1 MSTRPPAA
9 TRDHEGAGVT
19 LFDRSRFMGTFAGLS
34 ERDKEFHAQIVV
46 PYKTV
51 PAQVPLHGQFVLV
64 QLESDD
70 EAILGRITTVASEG
84 KLTSSDGDD
93 YVTRAALEER
103 EVPDDLRARYLKYRI
118 DIRNLGIL
126 RLRDGSLMFSPSH
139 RRMPHVGSKVALLT
153 DDVLRFVAQASPS
166 EDDATAAEIGFL
178 AFGEYVYARGDK
190 RIGTHTED
198 LQVLEPAVP
207 VKFPISALISRRSMV
222 FARAGF
228 GKSNLMKVLL
238 STLYK
243 TDPHD
248 IIRDRK
254 VPVGTI
260 VFDPEG
266 EYFWPDN
273 RDRPA
278 LADVPELKGR
288 LVVFTD
294 KAPPSAAY
302 GSFVAGPVRIDCR
315 KVNPAKLA
323 QIAFTAERQDQ
334 SNVQIINRTWP
345 TDWADLVDKAAAND
359 RNGME
364 AIITNHAGNNP
375 SAIVVNAAVEN
386 VLRIVRPLHSPDSN
400 LLDDLKRA
408 LIDGKLCVVDL
419 SLTRGKAGNNLAGLI
434 LDHFFEHNVR
444 EFTNKD
450 SKAIPIIAVI
460 EEAQSVLSNDS
471 RTGDSG
477 PFVTWTK
484 EGRKFGLG
492 SVLVTQQPRSI
503 PEELLS
509 QADNWFVFHL
519 LSNGDLNAL
528 HSANGHFSN
537 DLLSSLLNEPLP
549 GHGLAWSSVNR
560 KPYPV
565 SVRIVDFQAL
575 VPTLLDGE
583 HTGAAIDT
591 AASAIGTERA
601 RTLAQA
607 RDLAG
612 DSDDSLT
619 LNDAVLTAMVK
630 HVNEKVGDALRSG
643 NEVKWGRVQHL
654 QKEVLI
660 KLAIETDEDAAFE
673 RIHQERQTK
682 TVVERIVGRTIKKN
696 EVVNASSGG
705 RAFRIEAQ

>member
-1 MSTRPPAA
+1 M
-9 TRDHEGAGVT
+9 T
-19 LFDRSRFMGTFAGLS
+19 LFDRTRFMGTFAGLS
-34 ERDKEFHAQIVV
+34 ERNKEFHAQIVV
-46 PYKTV
+46 PYKAV
-51 PAQVPLHGQFVLV
+51 PARVPLHGQFVLV

-126 RLRDGSLMFSPSH
+126 RSRDGKLKFSPSH

-153 DDVLRFVAQASPS
+153 DEALSFVVDASLT
-166 EDDATAAEIGFL
+166 EDEAPAEIGFL
-178 AFGEYVYARGDK
+178 AFGEYVYGRGDK
-190 RIGTHTED
+190 RLGED
-198 LQVLEPAVP
+198 IDDLEILEPAVP
-207 VKFPISALISRRSMV
+207 VNFPISALISRRSMV

-248 IIRDRK
+248 VIRDKK

-273 RDRPA
+273 RGRAA
-278 LADVPELKGR
+278 LADIPDLHDR

-294 KAPPSAAY
+294 KAPPSDAY
-302 GSFVAGPVRIDCR
+302 GSFIAGPARIDAR
-315 KVNPAKLA
+315 KIPPAKLG
-323 QIAFTAERQDQ
+323 QIALSAERQEQ
-334 SNVQIINRTWP
+334 ANIQIINRTWP
-345 TDWADLVDKAAAND
+345 QDWPTLVDKAAENN
-359 RNGME
+359 RIGME
-364 AIITNHAGNNP
+364 EIISEHAGKSSP
-375 SAIVVNAAVEN
+375 GVINAAVEN
-386 VLRIVRPLHSPDSN
+386 VLRIVQLHDPESN
-400 LLDDLKRA
+400 LLDDLKHA
-408 LIDGKLCVVDL
+408 LTDGKICIIDL

-444 EFTNKD
+444 EFTSKD

-460 EEAQSVLSNDS
+460 EEAQSVLGSDS
-471 RTGDSG
+471 RMGDSG
-477 PFVTWTK
+477 PFVAWTK

-492 SVLVTQQPRSI
+492 SVLVTQQPKSI

-519 LSNGDLNAL
+519 LSNGDLGAL
-528 HSANGHFSN
+528 RAANGHFSE

-565 SVRIVDFQAL
+565 SVRIADFQAM
-575 VPTLLDGE
+575 VPKLLDE
-583 HTGAAIDT
+583 DHTGSAIDT
-591 AASAIGTERA
+591 AATTLQAKRETTLQNARA
-601 RTLAQA
+601 A
-607 RDLAG
+607 AG
-612 DSDDSLT
+612 DSDGEMP
-619 LNDAVLTAMVK
+619 LNDAVLAAMVK
-630 HVNEKVGDALRSG
+630 HVDEKAGAALRAG
-643 NEVKWGRVQHL
+643 QEVKWGRILHL
-654 QKEVLI
+654 QKEVL
-660 KLAIETDEDAAFE
+660 LELGIETNEDTAFE
-673 RIHQERQTK
+673 RVRQERQTK
-682 TVVERIVGRTIKKN
+682 AIVEQIAGRPVNQDEI
-696 EVVNASSGG
+696 VNATNGG
-705 RAFRIEAQ
+705 RAFRLKTSSDGGSS

>member
-1 MSTRPPAA
+1 M
-9 TRDHEGAGVT
+9 T
-19 LFDRSRFMGTFAGLS
+19 LFDRNRFMGTFAGLS
-34 ERDKEFHAQIVV
+34 ERNKEFHAQIVV
-46 PYKTV
+46 PYKAV
-51 PAQVPLHGQFVLV
+51 PARVPLHGQFVLV

-126 RLRDGSLMFSPSH
+126 RSRDGNLKFSPSH

-153 DDVLRFVAQASPS
+153 DEALRFVVDASVL
-166 EDDATAAEIGFL
+166 DDEAAAEIGFL
-178 AFGEYVYARGDK
+178 AFGEYVYGRGDK
-190 RIGTHTED
+190 RLGVDTED
-198 LQVLEPAVP
+198 LEILEPSVP
-207 VKFPISALISRRSMV
+207 VNFPISALISRRTMV

-248 IIRDRK
+248 VVRDK
-254 VPVGTI
+254 KIPVGTV

-273 RDRPA
+273 RGRAA
-278 LADVPELKGR
+278 LADVPELKDR

-294 KAPPSAAY
+294 KAPPSEAY
-302 GSFVAGPVRIDCR
+302 GSFVAGPVRIDAR
-315 KVNPAKLA
+315 KVSPAKLA

-334 SNVQIINRTWP
+334 ANIQIINRTWP
-345 TDWADLVDKAAAND
+345 HDWPDLVDKAAAND
-359 RNGME
+359 RTGME
-364 AIITNHAGNNP
+364 TIISAHAGKEPNP
-375 SAIVVNAAVEN
+375 VVVNAAVEN
-386 VLRIVRPLHSPDSN
+386 VLRIVRPLHDARSN
-400 LLDDLKRA
+400 LLDDLKKA
-408 LIDGKLCVVDL
+408 LADGKLCVVDL

-444 EFTNKD
+444 EFTSKD

-460 EEAQSVLSNDS
+460 EEAQSVLSGDS
-471 RTGDSG
+471 RSGDSG
-477 PFVTWTK
+477 PFVAWTK

-492 SVLVTQQPRSI
+492 SVLVTQQPKSI

-519 LSNGDLNAL
+519 LSNGDLGAL
-528 HSANGHFSN
+528 RSANGHFSD

-565 SVRIVDFQAL
+565 SVRIVDFQAM
-575 VPTLLDGE
+575 VPKLLDAD
-583 HTGAAIDT
+583 HTGKPMDT
-591 AASAIGTERA
+591 AATALMDGRTKTLESAR
-601 RTLAQA
+601 Q
-607 RDLAG
+607 LAG
-612 DSDDSLT
+612 DGDGDMS
-619 LNDAVLTAMVK
+619 LNDAVLAAMVK
-630 HVNEKVGDALRSG
+630 HVDEKVGDKLREG
-643 NEVKWGRVQHL
+643 QEVKWGHVLHL
-654 QKEVLI
+654 QKSVLLDL
-660 KLAIETDEDAAFE
+660 KIEEDEDAAFNRVRE
-673 RIHQERQTK
+673 ERQTK
-682 TVVERIVGRTIKKN
+682 AIIEQVAGRSIGQDEIVN
-696 EVVNASSGG
+696 SSKGG
-705 RAFRIEAQ
+705 KAFRLEITPTQEGD

>member
-1 MSTRPPAA
+1 MT
-9 TRDHEGAGVT
+9 T
-19 LFDRSRFMGTFAGLS
+19 LFDRNRFMGTFAGLS
-34 ERDKEFHAQIVV
+34 ERNKEFHAQIVV
-46 PYKTV
+46 PYKAV
-51 PAQVPLHGQFVLV
+51 PARVPLHGQFVLV

-93 YVTRAALEER
+93 YVTRAALEDR

-126 RLRDGSLMFSPSH
+126 RSRNGNLKFSPSH

-153 DDVLRFVAQASPS
+153 DEALKYVVDASLSDDEAVA
-166 EDDATAAEIGFL
+166 DIGFL
-178 AFGEYVYARGDK
+178 AFGEYVYGRGDK
-190 RIGTHTED
+190 RLGED
-198 LQVLEPAVP
+198 TDDLEILEPAVP
-207 VKFPISALISRRSMV
+207 VNFPISALISRRSMV

-248 IIRDRK
+248 VIRDK
-254 VPVGTI
+254 KIPVGTI

-273 RDRPA
+273 RGRAA
-278 LADVPELKGR
+278 LADVPDLQDR

-294 KAPPSAAY
+294 KAPPSDAY
-302 GSFVAGPVRIDCR
+302 GSFVAGPVRIDAR
-315 KVNPAKLA
+315 KISPAKLA

-334 SNVQIINRTWP
+334 SNIQIINRTWP
-345 TDWADLVDKAAAND
+345 QDWPDLVDKAAAND
-359 RNGME
+359 RAGME
-364 AIITNHAGNNP
+364 EIITRYAGNNP
-375 SAIVVNAAVEN
+375 SQIVINAAVEN
-386 VLRIVRPLHSPDSN
+386 VLRIVRPLHDPKSS

-408 LIDGKLCVVDL
+408 LAAGKLCVVDL

-444 EFTNKD
+444 EFTSKD

-460 EEAQSVLSNDS
+460 EEAQAVLGSDP
-471 RTGDSG
+471 RTGDAG
-477 PFVTWTK
+477 PFVAWTK

-492 SVLVTQQPRSI
+492 SVLVTQQPKSI

-519 LSNGDLNAL
+519 LSNGDLAAL
-528 HSANGHFSN
+528 RSANGHFSD

-565 SVRIVDFQAL
+565 SVRIVDFQAM
-575 VPTLLDGE
+575 VPKLLDADHVGKPIE
-583 HTGAAIDT
+583 T
-591 AASAIGTERA
+591 AATDLKAERD
-601 RTLAQA
+601 RTLQGA
-607 RDLAG
+607 RAAAG
-612 DSDDSLT
+612 DNNGELS
-619 LNDAVLTAMVK
+619 LNDAIFAAMVK
-630 HVNEKVGDALRSG
+630 HVEEKVGAALKG
-643 NEVKWGRVQHL
+643 GQEVKWGRILHL
-654 QKEVLI
+654 QKEVLLDL
-660 KLAIETDEDAAFE
+660 KIETDADAAFE
-673 RIHQERQTK
+673 RVRQERQTK
-682 TVVERIVGRTIKKN
+682 TLVEQIAGRPIGDD
-696 EVVNASSGG
+696 EIINASGGG
-705 RAFRIEAQ
+705 RAFRLTSSPEAVSS

>member
-1 MSTRPPAA
+1 
-9 TRDHEGAGVT
+9 VT
-19 LFDRSRFMGTFAGLS
+19 LFDRTRFMGTFAGLS
-34 ERDKEFHAQIVV
+34 ERNKEFHAQIVV
-46 PYKTV
+46 PYKAV
-51 PAQVPLHGQFVLV
+51 PARVPLHGQFVLV

-93 YVTRAALEER
+93 YVTRAALEDR

-126 RLRDGSLMFSPSH
+126 RSRDGKLKFSPSH

-153 DDVLRFVAQASPS
+153 DEALSFVVDASLI
-166 EDDATAAEIGFL
+166 DDEAPAEIGFL
-178 AFGEYVYARGDK
+178 AFGEYVYGRGDK
-190 RIGTHTED
+190 RLGEDIED
-198 LQVLEPAVP
+198 LEILEPAVP
-207 VKFPISALISRRSMV
+207 VNFPISALISRRSMV

-248 IIRDRK
+248 VIRDKK

-273 RDRPA
+273 RGRAA
-278 LADVPELKGR
+278 LADIPDLHER

-294 KAPPSAAY
+294 KAPPSEAY
-302 GSFVAGPVRIDCR
+302 GSFVAGPVRIDAR
-315 KVNPAKLA
+315 KISPAKLG

-334 SNVQIINRTWP
+334 SNIQIINRTWP
-345 TDWADLVDKAAAND
+345 ADWPELVDKAAEND
-359 RNGME
+359 RAGME
-364 AIITNHAGNNP
+364 TIITKYAGNSP
-375 SAIVVNAAVEN
+375 SQIVINAAVEN
-386 VLRIVRPLHSPDSN
+386 VLRIVRPLHDPESN
-400 LLDDLKRA
+400 LLDDLRGA
-408 LIDGKLCVVDL
+408 LTEGKLCVVDL

-444 EFTNKD
+444 EFTSKD

-460 EEAQSVLSNDS
+460 EEAQSVLGGDS
-471 RTGDSG
+471 KMGDSG
-477 PFVTWTK
+477 PFVAWTK

-492 SVLVTQQPRSI
+492 SVLVTQQPKSI

-519 LSNGDLNAL
+519 LSNGDLGAL
-528 HSANGHFSN
+528 RAANGHFSE

-565 SVRIVDFQAL
+565 SVRIADFQAM
-575 VPTLLDGE
+575 VPKLLDGD

-591 AASAIGTERA
+591 AATTLQAKREETLQNARA
-601 RTLAQA
+601 A
-607 RDLAG
+607 AG
-612 DSDDSLT
+612 DNNGEMP
-619 LNDAVLTAMVK
+619 LNDAVLAAMVK
-630 HVNEKVGDALRSG
+630 HVEEKAGAALHAG
-643 NEVKWGRVQHL
+643 QEVKWGRILHL
-654 QKEVLI
+654 QKEVL
-660 KLAIETDEDAAFE
+660 LELNIESDEDTAFE
-673 RIHQERQTK
+673 RVRQERQTK
-682 TVVERIVGRTIKKN
+682 AIVEQIAGRPISQD
-696 EVVNASSGG
+696 EIINATNGG
-705 RAFRIEAQ
+705 RAFRLKTSSDDGSS

>member
-1 MSTRPPAA
+1 
-9 TRDHEGAGVT
+9 
-19 LFDRSRFMGTFAGLS
+19 MGTFAGLS

-46 PYKTV
+46 PYKAV
-51 PAQVPLHGQFVLV
+51 PARVPLHGQFVLV

-93 YVTRAALEER
+93 YVTRAALEDR

-118 DIRNLGIL
+118 DIRNLGIIRRQDAGL
-126 RLRDGSLMFSPSH
+126 KFSPSH
-139 RRMPHVGSKVALLT
+139 RRMPHVGSKVALLPE
-153 DDVLRFVAQASPS
+153 DVLRFVVQASTVDGEMP
-166 EDDATAAEIGFL
+166 AEIGFL
-178 AFGEYVYARGDK
+178 AFGEYVYGRGDK
-190 RIGTHTED
+190 RLGGNLDD
-198 LQVLEPAVP
+198 LEVLQPVVP
-207 VKFPISALISRRSMV
+207 VNFPISSLISRRTMV

-238 STLYK
+238 STLYS

-248 IIRDRK
+248 TVRDK
-254 VPVGTI
+254 EVPVGTV

-273 RDRPA
+273 RGRPA
-278 LADVPELKGR
+278 LADVPALKDR

-294 KAPPSAAY
+294 KAPPSKAY

-315 KVNPAKLA
+315 KVNPSKLA

-345 TDWADLVDKAAAND
+345 SDWADLVDKAAAND

-364 AIITNHAGNNP
+364 AIISQHAGNNP
-375 SAIVVNAAVEN
+375 SPVVINAAVEN
-386 VLRIVRPLHSPDSN
+386 VLRIVRPLHDPHSN
-400 LLDDLKRA
+400 LLDDLRRA
-408 LIDGKLCVVDL
+408 LAEGKLCVVDL

-434 LDHFFEHNVR
+434 LDHFFEHNIR

-460 EEAQSVLSNDS
+460 EEAQSVLSNDA

-477 PFVTWTK
+477 PFVAWTK

-492 SVLVTQQPRSI
+492 SILVTQQPSSI
-503 PEELLS
+503 PSELLS

-519 LSNGDLNAL
+519 LSNGDLAAL
-528 HSANGHFSN
+528 RSANGHFSN

-549 GHGLAWSSVNR
+549 GHGLAWSSANR

-565 SVRIVDFQAL
+565 SVRILDFQAM
-575 VPTLLDGE
+575 VPQLLDADHNGE
-583 HTGAAIDT
+583 SIET
-591 AASAIGTERA
+591 AATALAQHRA
-601 RTLAQA
+601 RTLSKAQS
-607 RDLAG
+607 LAG
-612 DSDDSLT
+612 DANRSLP
-619 LNDAVLTAMVK
+619 LGDAVFAAMVK
-630 HVNEKVGDALRSG
+630 HVDERVGDALRRG
-643 NEVKWGRVQHL
+643 DEVKWGRLQHL
-654 QKEVLI
+654 QKEVYIQLE
-660 KLAIETDEDAAFE
+660 LETDEDTAFE
-673 RIHQERQTK
+673 RVRNERQTK
-682 TVVERIVGRTIKKN
+682 SIVEEIVGRAVDRDEI
-696 EVVNASSGG
+696 VNASNGG
-705 RAFRIEAQ
+705 RAFRIDPARSASS

>member
-1 MSTRPPAA
+1 MK
-9 TRDHEGAGVT
+9 
-19 LFDRSRFMGTFAGLS
+19 LFDRGRFMGTFAGLS

-46 PYKTV
+46 PYKAV
-51 PAQVPLHGQFVLV
+51 PAQVPLHGQFVLL

-118 DIRNLGIL
+118 DIRNLGVL
-126 RLRDGSLMFSPSH
+126 RLRDGALRFSPSH
-139 RRMPHVGSKVALLT
+139 RRMPHVGSKVALLP
-153 DDVLRFVAQASPS
+153 DEVLRFVAQASPAG
-166 EDDATAAEIGFL
+166 DDATTAAEIGWL
-178 AFGEYVYARGDK
+178 AFGEYVYARGDS
-190 RIGTHTED
+190 RIGTETDD
-198 LQVLEPAVP
+198 LQILQPAVP
-207 VKFPISALISRRSMV
+207 VSFPIGALISRRSMV

-248 IIRDRK
+248 VIGDRR
-254 VPVGTI
+254 VPVGTL

-273 RDRPA
+273 RGRPA
-278 LADVPELKGR
+278 LTDVPELKDR

-323 QIAFTAERQDQ
+323 EIAFTAERQDQ
-334 SNVQIINRTWP
+334 TNVQILNRTWP
-345 TDWADLVDKAAAND
+345 DAWADLVDKAAAND
-359 RNGME
+359 RTGME
-364 AIITNHAGNNP
+364 AIVAAHAGKATMP
-375 SAIVVNAAVEN
+375 GVINAAVEN
-386 VLRIVRPLHSPDSN
+386 VLRIVGPLHDPGSN
-400 LLDDLKRA
+400 LLDDLQRA
-408 LIDGKLCVVDL
+408 LGDGNLCVVDL

-460 EEAQSVLSNDS
+460 EEAQSVLGADS
-471 RTGDSG
+471 RAGDSG
-477 PFVTWTK
+477 PFVAWTK

-519 LSNGDLNAL
+519 LSNGDLAAL
-528 HSANGHFSN
+528 RSANGHFSN

-565 SVRIVDFQAL
+565 PVRILDFQAL
-575 VPTLLDGE
+575 VPQLLDAARAG
-583 HTGAAIDT
+583 GAIDT
-591 AASAIGTERA
+591 AATAIVRDRA
-601 RTLAQA
+601 RALSRA
-607 RDLAG
+607 RDRAEDADG
-612 DSDDSLT
+612 TLT
-619 LNDAVLTAMVK
+619 LNDAVLAAMAK
-630 HVNEKVGDALRSG
+630 HVDANVGKALRRG
-643 NEVKWGRVQHL
+643 DEVKWGRVQHL

-660 KLAIETDEDAAFE
+660 DLLIEPDPAAALE
-673 RIHQERQTK
+673 RVRQERQTK
-682 TVVERIVGRTIKKN
+682 AIVERVVGRALGQGEI
-696 EVVNASSGG
+696 VNASTGG
-705 RAFRIEAQ
+705 RAFRIAVG

>member
-1 MSTRPPAA
+1 
-9 TRDHEGAGVT
+9 VT
-19 LFDRSRFMGTFAGLS
+19 LFDRNRFMGTFAGLS

-46 PYKTV
+46 PYKAV
-51 PAQVPLHGQFVLV
+51 PARVPLHGQFVLV

-93 YVTRAALEER
+93 YVTRAALEDR

-118 DIRNLGIL
+118 DIRNLGIIRLQDGTL
-126 RLRDGSLMFSPSH
+126 RFSPSH
-139 RRMPHVGSKVALLT
+139 RRMPHVGSKVALLP
-153 DDVLRFVAQASPS
+153 DDVLRFVVQASTN
-166 EDDATAAEIGFL
+166 DDATAAEIGFL

-190 RIGTHTED
+190 RLGED
-198 LQVLEPAVP
+198 TDDLEVLQPVVP
-207 VKFPISALISRRSMV
+207 VNFPIGSLISRRSMV

-238 STLYK
+238 STLYS

-248 IIRDRK
+248 IIRDKK
-254 VPVGTI
+254 VPVGTV

-273 RDRPA
+273 RGRPA
-278 LADVPELKGR
+278 LADVPALQDR

-294 KAPPSAAY
+294 KAAPSPAY

-315 KVNPAKLA
+315 KVDPSKLA

-345 TDWADLVDKAAAND
+345 TDWPDLVDKAAAND
-359 RNGME
+359 RTGME
-364 AIITNHAGNNP
+364 AIITKHAGSNP
-375 SAIVVNAAVEN
+375 SAVVINAAVEN
-386 VLRIVRPLHSPDSN
+386 VLRIVRPLHNPHSN

-408 LIDGKLCVVDL
+408 LADGKLCVIDL

-477 PFVTWTK
+477 PFVSWTK

-519 LSNGDLNAL
+519 LSNGDLAAL
-528 HSANGHFSN
+528 RSANGHFSN
-537 DLLSSLLNEPLP
+537 DLLPSLLNEPLP
-549 GHGLAWSSVNR
+549 GHGLAWSSANR

-565 SVRIVDFQAL
+565 SVRIVDFQAM
-575 VPTLLDGE
+575 VPQLLDAN
-583 HTGAAIDT
+583 HTGVALDT
-591 AASAIGTERA
+591 AATALRAERG
-601 RTLAQA
+601 RTLSKA
-607 RDLAG
+607 RKLAG
-612 DSDDSLT
+612 DDDGDLA
-619 LNDAVLTAMVK
+619 LNDAVLAAMVK
-630 HVNEKVGDALRSG
+630 HVDQRVGDALRRG
-643 NEVKWGRVQHL
+643 DEVKWGRVQHL

-660 KLAIETDEDAAFE
+660 DLGIETDPTAAFE
-673 RIHQERQTK
+673 RARHERQTK
-682 TVVERIVGRTIKKN
+682 SMSSRSSAGLSTRTR
-696 EVVNASSGG
+696 S
-705 RAFRIEAQ
+705 

>member
-1 MSTRPPAA
+1 
-9 TRDHEGAGVT
+9 
-19 LFDRSRFMGTFAGLS
+19 MGTFAGLS
-34 ERDKEFHAQIVV
+34 ERNKEFHAQIVV
-46 PYKTV
+46 PYKAV
-51 PAQVPLHGQFVLV
+51 PARVPLHGQFVLV

-126 RLRDGSLMFSPSH
+126 RSRDGNLKFSPSH

-153 DDVLRFVAQASPS
+153 DEALRFVVDASVL
-166 EDDATAAEIGFL
+166 DDEAAAEIGFL
-178 AFGEYVYARGDK
+178 AFGEYVYGRGDK
-190 RIGTHTED
+190 RLGADTED
-198 LQVLEPAVP
+198 LEILEPSVP
-207 VKFPISALISRRSMV
+207 VNFPISALISRRTMV

-248 IIRDRK
+248 VVRDK
-254 VPVGTI
+254 KIPVGTV

-273 RDRPA
+273 RGRAA
-278 LADVPELKGR
+278 LADVPELKDR

-294 KAPPSAAY
+294 KAPPSEAY
-302 GSFVAGPVRIDCR
+302 GSFVAGPVRIDAR
-315 KVNPAKLA
+315 KVSPAKLA

-334 SNVQIINRTWP
+334 ANIQIINRTWP
-345 TDWADLVDKAAAND
+345 HDWPDLVDKAAAND
-359 RNGME
+359 RTGME
-364 AIITNHAGNNP
+364 TIISAHAGKEPNP
-375 SAIVVNAAVEN
+375 VVVNAAVEN
-386 VLRIVRPLHSPDSN
+386 VLRIVRPLHDARSN
-400 LLDDLKRA
+400 LLDDLKKA
-408 LIDGKLCVVDL
+408 LADGKLCVVDL

-444 EFTNKD
+444 EFTSKD

-460 EEAQSVLSNDS
+460 EEAQSVLSGDS
-471 RTGDSG
+471 RSGDSG
-477 PFVTWTK
+477 PFVAWTK

-492 SVLVTQQPRSI
+492 SVLVTQQPKSI

-519 LSNGDLNAL
+519 LSNGDLGAL
-528 HSANGHFSN
+528 RSANGHFSD

-565 SVRIVDFQAL
+565 SVRIVDFQAM
-575 VPTLLDGE
+575 VPKLLDAD
-583 HTGAAIDT
+583 HTGKPMDT
-591 AASAIGTERA
+591 AATALMDGRTKTLESAR
-601 RTLAQA
+601 Q
-607 RDLAG
+607 LAG
-612 DSDDSLT
+612 DGDGDMS
-619 LNDAVLTAMVK
+619 LNDAVLAAMVK
-630 HVNEKVGDALRSG
+630 HVDEKVGDKLREG
-643 NEVKWGRVQHL
+643 QEVKWGHVLHL
-654 QKEVLI
+654 QKSVLLDL
-660 KLAIETDEDAAFE
+660 KIEEDEDAAFNRVRE
-673 RIHQERQTK
+673 ERQTK
-682 TVVERIVGRTIKKN
+682 AIIEQVAGRSIGQDEIVN
-696 EVVNASSGG
+696 SSKGG
-705 RAFRIEAQ
+705 KAFRLEITPTQEGD

>member
-1 MSTRPPAA
+1 MS
-9 TRDHEGAGVT
+9 
-19 LFDRSRFMGTFAGLS
+19 LFDRTRFMGTFAGLS

-46 PYKTV
+46 PYKAV

-126 RLRDGSLMFSPSH
+126 RRRDGSLKFSPSH
-139 RRMPHVGSKVALLT
+139 RRMPHVGSKVAWLP
-153 DDVLRFVAQASPS
+153 DDVLRYVAQASPT
-166 EDDATAAEIGFL
+166 DDHTAAEIGFL
-178 AFGEYVYARGDK
+178 AFGEYVYARGDQ
-190 RIGTHTED
+190 RIGTQTED
-198 LQVLEPAVP
+198 LQVLQPSVP
-207 VKFPISALISRRSMV
+207 VNFPIGALISRRTMV

-248 IIRDRK
+248 VIRDKK

-273 RDRPA
+273 RGRPA
-278 LADVPELKGR
+278 LADVPEMKDR

-323 QIAFTAERQDQ
+323 EIAFTAERQDQ

-345 TDWADLVDKAAAND
+345 TDWSELVDKAAAND
-359 RNGME
+359 RAGME
-364 AIITNHAGNNP
+364 AIITKHAGNSP
-375 SAIVVNAAVEN
+375 TAIVINAAVEN
-386 VLRIVRPLHSPDSN
+386 VLRIVRPLHNPDSN

-408 LIDGKLCVVDL
+408 LTDGKLCVVDL

-450 SKAIPIIAVI
+450 SRAIPIIAVI
-460 EEAQSVLSNDS
+460 EEAQSVLSSDA

-477 PFVTWTK
+477 PFVAWTK

-519 LSNGDLNAL
+519 LSNGISGR
-528 HSANGHFSN
+528 SAPPTATSPTICFPACSTSRSRATGWRGPRSIASRTRSRCG
-537 DLLSSLLNEPLP
+537 SSTSRRLCPSCSMVSTPARRSTLP
-549 GHGLAWSSVNR
+549 PQRSVSSAR
-560 KPYPV
+560 AR
-565 SVRIVDFQAL
+565 SRRL
-575 VPTLLDGE
+575 
-583 HTGAAIDT
+583 
-591 AASAIGTERA
+591 AASPETP
-601 RTLAQA
+601 
-607 RDLAG
+607 
-612 DSDDSLT
+612 
-619 LNDAVLTAMVK
+619 TATS
-630 HVNEKVGDALRSG
+630 R
-643 NEVKWGRVQHL
+643 
-654 QKEVLI
+654 
-660 KLAIETDEDAAFE
+660 
-673 RIHQERQTK
+673 
-682 TVVERIVGRTIKKN
+682 
-696 EVVNASSGG
+696 
-705 RAFRIEAQ
+705 